1 MHGLGDV
8 HPGHPGDG
16 ARDVGHDVQHLIII
30 VIIIIIIIIIIIMI
44 TSPATLLGPTPPSAP
59 ATIVTLETRD
69 MGPDTSAA
77 TRGNTCSQVL

>member
-8 HPGHPGDG
+8 HPSHPGDG
-16 ARDVGHDVQHLIII
+16 ARDVGHDVQHLSII
-30 VIIIIIIIIIIIMI
+30 VIIIIIIIIIIVII

-59 ATIVTLETRD
+59 ATMVTLDTRD

-77 TRGNTCSQVL
+77 TRGNTCTQLL

>member
-30 VIIIIIIIIIIIMI
+30 VIIIIIIIIAVM
-44 TSPATLLGPTPPSAP
+44 TVANPNPTPQSF
-59 ATIVTLETRD
+59 
-69 MGPDTSAA
+69 
-77 TRGNTCSQVL
+77 